1 MIHSYEHTTYFRE
14 AEQDGYIGA
23 RGYFGYFQD
32 GVTGLLNLVD
42 KGNVTLVEKYRAPW
56 ILLRYRMHF
65 VREIGYDHRVR
76 VESWCEKRP
85 SKRTLWLDTTI
96 SVEGE
101 PVAFGRLE
109 ACVFDLDTMRPA
121 LMDFIDFPYEME
133 EDRDPVSVSFE
144 RLPKKSDGMREVY
157 AAPVRYTDLDKTR
170 HMNNLLYVN
179 RFLDA
184 FDADFYDAWRPT
196 DMEVHFLSQCY
207 EGERVGIWEKTD
219 EANPRRHILLATHE
233 DGQPAA
239 QCALYV
245 EPRHR

>member
-56 ILLRYRMHF
+56 IFLRYRMHF

-101 PVAFGRLE
+101 
-109 ACVFDLDTMRPA
+109 
-121 LMDFIDFPYEME
+121 
-133 EDRDPVSVSFE
+133 
-144 RLPKKSDGMREVY
+144 
-157 AAPVRYTDLDKTR
+157 
-170 HMNNLLYVN
+170 
-179 RFLDA
+179 
-184 FDADFYDAWRPT
+184 
-196 DMEVHFLSQCY
+196 
-207 EGERVGIWEKTD
+207 RVGIWEKTD
-219 EANPRRHILLATHE
+219 EANPQRHILLVTHE

>member
-56 ILLRYRMHF
+56 IFLRYRMHF

-157 AAPVRYTDLDKTR
+157 AAPVRYTDLDS
-170 HMNNLLYVN
+170 
-179 RFLDA
+179 A
-184 FDADFYDAWRPT
+184 A
-196 DMEVHFLSQCY
+196 
-207 EGERVGIWEKTD
+207 
-219 EANPRRHILLATHE
+219 HE
-233 DGQPAA
+233 QPAV
-239 QCALYV
+239 C
-245 EPRHR
+245 ESFP